1 MTRVFEIPSEAVV
14 PGEAGVLRALG
25 GRDLDAHGARV
36 ERLLR
41 HALDEFRRQV
51 RPRGI
56 VADVDAAGFA
66 AIYEGEGDNEIP
78 SPLAEIF
85 PRASSLVLFAATV
98 GAPVGERIAALF
110 DAGDFALGAALDA
123 AASEGTELAG
133 VFLERAVLREAREK
147 GAARETR
154 VLRYS
159 PGYCGWNLTGQRA
172 LFSALDPGA
181 IGIRLNARC
190 LMDPLKS
197 ISGVM
202 VLGPAGIHD
211 FDNDYGFCAACRTK
225 DCRTRVRNL
234 VSDAP
239 EGDDDGGAGED
250 RR

>member
-1 MTRVFEIPSEAVV
+1 MTQIFEIPPEAVV
-14 PGEAGVLRALG
+14 PGDADVLRALG
-25 GRDLDAHGARV
+25 GRDVAAHGARV
-36 ERLLR
+36 EQLLR
-41 HALDEFRRQV
+41 QALDEFSRQAS
-51 RPRGI
+51 PRGI
-56 VADVDAAGFA
+56 VADIGAAGFA
-66 AIYEGEGDNEIP
+66 AVYEGEGDNETP

-85 PRASSLVLFAATV
+85 PRASSLALFAATV
-98 GAPVGERIAALF
+98 GAPVAERIAALF

-133 VFLERAVLREAREK
+133 VFLEDAVLGKARDR
-147 GAARETR
+147 GAAREIR

-202 VLGPAGIHD
+202 VLGPAEIHE
-211 FDNDYGFCAACRTK
+211 FDNDYSFCAACRTK
-225 DCRTRVRNL
+225 DCRTRIRSL

-239 EGDDDGGAGED
+239 EGDNDGRTGED